1 MCGIAGAPSFD
12 KAFELY
18 EKNLERGC
26 FASGFVGLLKDGN
39 EIVCTRRP
47 GRYDKDKL
55 KQTIGTDDITYCLF
69 HSRAPTNTGEQT
81 WSPETTH
88 PFAVA
93 EYFVAQNG
101 IITNFK
107 DFPEAEGLLVDTSI
121 IPIHLNTNNGDIPK
135 TYSAYQGLLT
145 SWILNVLTK
154 RIYIVKA
161 GSSLHVDQDSFSS
174 LEFEGSTPV
183 DTDGVIY
190 TYQDKNLTVID
201 TFTYNNPY
209 FV

>member
-39 EIVCTRRP
+39 EIICTRRP

-55 KQTIGTDDITYCLF
+55 KQTIGTDEIHYCLF

-81 WSPETTH
+81 WSAATTH
-88 PFAVA
+88 PFSTA
-93 EYFVAQNG
+93 EYLVAQNG

-107 DFPEAEGLLVDTSI
+107 SFSESADLVVDTSI
-121 IPIHLNTNNGDIPK
+121 IPIHLNQNEGDIIK
-135 TYSAYQGLLT
+135 TYSAYEGLLT
-145 SWILNVLTK
+145 SWIVNVLAK
-154 RIYIVKA
+154 KFYVVKA
-161 GSSLHVDQDSFSS
+161 GSSLHIDNDSFSS
-174 LEFEGSTPV
+174 LEFEGSKPV
-183 DTDGVIY
+183 ETDGVIY
-190 TYQDKNLTVID
+190 TYKDNSLILEN

-209 FV
+209 FI